1 MTNNKNKQ
9 MKKTY
14 LTILT
19 TAFLAISCSSDK
31 GNGSDIDATANIVGA
46 WEATELRVDENTA
59 SDNAIFA
66 REALAY
72 LTDQNCT
79 IITLQFNA
87 DLTASATNST
97 DYLEID
103 TTSGFDIP
111 CPTTFETETSTYTYE
126 NNMVSF
132 VNVNGEVVE
141 VNVTINGDTMLVDA
155 EDLQIPEFD
164 EEGQLVFQR
173 R

>member
-1 MTNNKNKQ
+1 

-31 GNGSDIDATANIVGA
+31 GNGPDVDTSASIVGT

-72 LTDQNCT
+72 LTDQNCY

-87 DLTASATNST
+87 DLTATATNSANA
-97 DYLEID
+97 LEINQ
-103 TTSGFDIP
+103 TSTGFDIP

-126 NNMVSF
+126 NNVVSF

-141 VNVTINGDTMLVDA
+141 VDVTIEGDIMRVDA
-155 EDLQIPEFD
+155 ADLQIPEFD

-173 R
+173 Q